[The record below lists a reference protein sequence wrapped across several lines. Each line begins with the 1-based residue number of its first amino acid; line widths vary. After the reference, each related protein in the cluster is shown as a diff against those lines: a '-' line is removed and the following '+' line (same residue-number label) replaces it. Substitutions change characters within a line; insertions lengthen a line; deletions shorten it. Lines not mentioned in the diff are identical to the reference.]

1 MKNKTLI
8 TTIALLTL
16 IAFGGVSAGNAF
28 AEPMTIALA
37 LAGAFAATVGIV
49 KLVKNHNKES
59 AAVQDEVPTVE
70 EKTGQDVHRTQVD
83 TQPAVA
89 N

>member
-1 MKNKTLI
+1 MKNKTLV

-16 IAFGGVSAGNAF
+16 IAFGGVSAADAF
-28 AEPMTIALA
+28 AEPMTIALI
-37 LAGAFAATVGIV
+37 LAGSFAATVGIV
-49 KLVKNHNKES
+49 KLVKNHNKETS
-59 AAVQDEVPTVE
+59 ATQAKAPATE
-70 EKTGQDVHRTQVD
+70 EKADQDVHRTQVD

>member
-1 MKNKTLI
+1 MKNKTLV

-37 LAGAFAATVGIV
+37 LAGAFAAAVGIV
-49 KLVKNHNKES
+49 KLVKNHNNES
-59 AAVQDEVPTVE
+59 AAVQAEAPTAE
-70 EKTGQDVHRTQVD
+70 ERASQDVRRTQTD

>member
-1 MKNKTLI
+1 MKNKTLV

-28 AEPMTIALA
+28 AEPMTIALV
-37 LAGAFAATVGIV
+37 LASAFAATVGIV
-49 KLVKNHNKES
+49 KLVKNHNNES
-59 AAVQDEVPTVE
+59 AAVQAEASTAKERAD
-70 EKTGQDVHRTQVD
+70 QDVHRTPVD
-83 TQPAVA
+83 THPAVA

>member
-1 MKNKTLI
+1 MKNKTLV

-16 IAFGGVSAGNAF
+16 IAFGGVSAADAF
-28 AEPMTIALA
+28 AEPMTIALI
-37 LAGAFAATVGIV
+37 LAGSFAATVGIV

-59 AAVQDEVPTVE
+59 AAVQAEAPE
-70 EKTGQDVHRTQVD
+70 AKEKAVQDVHRTQFD